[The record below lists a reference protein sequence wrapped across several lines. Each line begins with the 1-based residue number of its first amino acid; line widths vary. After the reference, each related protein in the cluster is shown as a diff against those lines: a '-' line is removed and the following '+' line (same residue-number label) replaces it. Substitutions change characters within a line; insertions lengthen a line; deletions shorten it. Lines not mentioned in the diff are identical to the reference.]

1 MENYRKYLGKL
12 HANRPETG
20 EHQSL
25 ARTRIV
31 ILPAWLEGDL
41 RTDHAGETGA
51 VWIYHGILSVS
62 RNPIVREFAQRHLK
76 TEKRHLYE
84 IGSVLKRTRRSRLL
98 PVWRIAGFITG
109 AVPALIG
116 SRWVF
121 YTIEAVE
128 TFVDAHYELQ
138 IRRLEAIRNLDP
150 DMAAVRTILEACR
163 ADEIAHR
170 DEALQIA
177 TKRPGLLAQLWCALV
192 SLGSRIAVA
201 CARRI

>member
-1 MENYRKYLGKL
+1 M
-12 HANRPETG
+12 
-20 EHQSL
+20 
-25 ARTRIV
+25 

-138 IRRLEAIRNLDP
+138 IRRLEAIRNLDQIWRRYARSWRLAEPMKLPIELKPFRSQPKDP
-150 DMAAVRTILEACR
+150 DY
-163 ADEIAHR
+163 
-170 DEALQIA
+170 
-177 TKRPGLLAQLWCALV
+177 
-192 SLGSRIAVA
+192 
-201 CARRI
+201 